1 MTGAILRRLRE
12 HYGITLH
19 QLAVEMYI
27 PDVVPRDIERRSK
40 SYSAAGEGGPTS
52 RNGRNHHREQDWRR
66 YLVALRALKARKA
79 KR

>member
-40 SYSAAGEGGPTS
+40 SYSAAGSG
-52 RNGRNHHREQDWRR
+52 HQKH
-66 YLVALRALKARKA
+66 
-79 KR
+79 